1 VKLRSHRRD
10 PARSRAWL
18 QDTSPRW
25 LKALK
30 PNETNLTLPSE
41 RDGVYQRFWTTV
53 QIVLWYLV
61 KVGERGSGFVELL
74 AHVADRLHSQA
85 QQLPQQQPRQQ
96 EVRAPRKQ
104 FVDHLTWLRRK
115 MRYDQRLQEQA
126 GVLENTE
133 DPADKLSGQL
143 AGKLEDTVVVEK
155 EKVET
160 QEDTGKP
167 PVQLFEEE
175 LGFPEDIEGPA
186 DKLAGQQAERLED
199 TVVGPAE
206 LLGNIEEPAGG
217 VELQRRH
224 TEEHTGEPAE
234 EAVHKLVE
242 LRPDSPARMQVEVL
256 QHILE
261 VEELGQQADKL
272 AGTQVA
278 SDMQAVG
285 MQTDNLWHPLL
296 RKHLQIPSLAV
307 HLLNQRNLA
316 RMATALQHMPGA
328 LRSRAVADIA
338 LRSQEDHTPRTCLGH
353 SPSVAACTFLAAAA
367 VAAAGKL

>member
-1 VKLRSHRRD
+1 
-10 PARSRAWL
+10 
-18 QDTSPRW
+18 
-25 LKALK
+25 
-30 PNETNLTLPSE
+30 
-41 RDGVYQRFWTTV
+41 
-53 QIVLWYLV
+53 
-61 KVGERGSGFVELL
+61 
-74 AHVADRLHSQA
+74 
-85 QQLPQQQPRQQ
+85 
-96 EVRAPRKQ
+96 
-104 FVDHLTWLRRK
+104 
-115 MRYDQRLQEQA
+115 MRYDQRLQEPEYNLVVGKAEMRQDIGKLIGQQV
-126 GVLENTE
+126 GVLEDTE
-133 DPADKLSGQL
+133 DSADKLSGQL
-143 AGKLEDTVVVEK
+143 AEKLEDTVVVEK
-155 EKVET
+155 EKVEMR
-160 QEDTGKP
+160 EDTGKP

-206 LLGNIEEPAGG
+206 LLGHIEEPAGG
-217 VELQRRH
+217 IELRRRH

-242 LRPDSPARMQVEVL
+242 LRPDMPARMQVEVL

-272 AGTQVA
+272 AGIQVA

-328 LRSRAVADIA
+328 LRSRAVAGMA

-353 SPSVAACTFLAAAA
+353 SPSVAACTFLAVAA